1 MKTKSN
7 RKRNVY
13 LDYAATTPTDPAV
26 LKAMLP
32 YFNKNF
38 GNPSSMHLYG
48 LKAAKALQTSRQMI
62 AQAIGAGDEE
72 IIFTSSATESANLAI
87 VGAAFANK
95 DKGNHIIVSAIE
107 HDCVLNTAS
116 WLEKQGYEVTQLPVD
131 KDGIIDPYQLKK

>member
-38 GNPSSMHLYG
+38 GNPSSMHSYG
-48 LKAAKALQTSRQMI
+48 LKAAKALQTSRQII
-62 AQAIGAGDEE
+62 AKAIGAKDEE
-72 IIFTSSATESANLAI
+72 IIFTSSATESANQALI
-87 VGAAFANK
+87 GAVFANRH
-95 DKGNHIIVSAIE
+95 KGNHIIASAIE
-107 HDCVLNTAS
+107 HDCVLNTVS
-116 WLEKQGYEVTQLPVD
+116 WLKKQGCEITELPVD
-131 KDGIIDPYQLKK
+131 K